1 MSATV
6 LYGFTWVGDTQ
17 PTTGVLPGQH
27 WYTPTAGIEYIRNST
42 NTTWNQLYTSDQ
54 TNGGLVA
61 QSGSTV
67 TGPLINVPNVAPIAN
82 PDFTGTALLNGFPL
96 ALQQD
101 LATIQQQINATIA
114 AQVRSQFLSNFAG
127 SPVAQNIAFSVTTQS
142 ALVSAVSTGS
152 QTFPMTLAQAKA
164 ANSSFVGITIPYP
177 VFASD
182 GLTATAAQL
191 LGVSWSYTQTPY
203 HVGGGG
209 GDYLWNIATLS
220 DYPMILG
227 IYWASGGGPSSGATI
242 TLQTLAMAAR

>member
-1 MSATV
+1 MSATT
-6 LYGFTWVGDTQ
+6 LYGYTWVGDSS

-27 WYTPTAGIEYIRNST
+27 WYQPTAGIESIRDSTNST
-42 NTTWNQLYTSDQ
+42 WNELYTSDQ

-61 QSGSTV
+61 QSGSTL
-67 TGPLINVPNVAPIAN
+67 TGPLLDIPNVAPIAN
-82 PDFTGTALLNGFPL
+82 PDFIGSLSLNGFPV

-101 LATIQQQINATIA
+101 LATLQQNINATIA
-114 AQVRSQFLSNFAG
+114 AQVRSQFLSNFSESA
-127 SPVAQNIAFSVTTQS
+127 VAQNIAFQVTTQS

-152 QTFPMTLAQAKA
+152 QQFPMTLAQAKA

-182 GLTATAAQL
+182 GLTATAAQMV
-191 LGVSWSYTQTPY
+191 GVLWSYIETQY

-209 GDYLWNIATLS
+209 GDYAWNIQPLS

-242 TLQTLAMAAR
+242 ALQTLAMAVR